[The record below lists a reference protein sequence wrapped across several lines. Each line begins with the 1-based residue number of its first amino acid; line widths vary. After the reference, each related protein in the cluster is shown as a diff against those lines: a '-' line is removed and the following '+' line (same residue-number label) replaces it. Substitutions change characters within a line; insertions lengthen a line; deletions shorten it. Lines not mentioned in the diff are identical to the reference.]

1 MGPFQFAQHNRWCS
15 DNSTHRPSQL
25 LSSVCPQTK
34 WQHLCGTLHGPN
46 NQTILESH
54 YPPQSCTGGTT
65 GGEIRKTRRT
75 DRRGRRWGG
84 RSAGGRGGSE
94 ETAERAERCRC
105 GVRKP
110 LVVCLPMGWRGRG
123 LTDRMD
129 LAGLCSFLCVSTTS
143 GLVHL
148 HPPTSPPILPC
159 NATCLI
165 TSYERPPPP
174 FF

>member
-34 WQHLCGTLHGPN
+34 WQHSCGTLHGPN

-75 DRRGRRWGG
+75 DRRGRRRGG
-84 RSAGGRGGSE
+84 RSAGGAGGLGGDG
-94 ETAERAERCRC
+94 RA
-105 GVRKP
+105 VP
-110 LVVCLPMGWRGRG
+110 VWREKAPGRLSADG
-123 LTDRMD
+123 LARPRTDRPD
-129 LAGLCSFLCVSTTS
+129 GFSGALLLPLCVNHQRL
-143 GLVHL
+143 GAL
-148 HPPTSPPILPC
+148 
-159 NATCLI
+159 A
-165 TSYERPPPP
+165 PPPQLP
-174 FF
+174 TNPHM